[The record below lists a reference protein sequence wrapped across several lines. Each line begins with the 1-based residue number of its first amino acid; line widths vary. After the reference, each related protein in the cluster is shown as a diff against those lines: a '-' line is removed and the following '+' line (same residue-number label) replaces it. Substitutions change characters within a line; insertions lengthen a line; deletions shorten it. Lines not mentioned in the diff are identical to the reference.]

1 MNIKSGTIEIRGCI
15 NKTSSLDA
23 PIDEEGGNE
32 IMDLVEDKSSSA
44 HETALNAFFN
54 KERLDGLLVGINERE
69 HEILN
74 LRFGLADGKTYTLA
88 QVSKKMGVSRE
99 RIRQI
104 EENALKKLKK
114 VISEQDKETIE

>member
-1 MNIKSGTIEIRGCI
+1 
-15 NKTSSLDA
+15 
-23 PIDEEGGNE
+23 
-32 IMDLVEDKSSSA
+32 MDLVEDNSSSA
-44 HETALNAFFN
+44 PETALNAFFN
-54 KERLDGLLVGINERE
+54 KERLDGLLIGINERE

-114 VISEQDKETIE
+114 VITEQDKETIE